1 MEPVYGFVGNEDS
14 GCIRCAAAP
23 GDEAD
28 GDHHLECQ
36 DAAYSNSHSS
46 RSSPCVNWLRD
57 AECTEKSP
65 GLGINA
71 WGFPGRQLWR
81 GFCHY
86 DAGSRNPG
94 EFRYRRSIDDHQSL
108 YGKYLCVC
116 RRDHHNHRDLN
127 ARLFYKSHTIH
138 YDFSRSGIKLFIYRS
153 DHPDPVFLR

>member
-1 MEPVYGFVGNEDS
+1 MELVYGFVGNEDS

-23 GDEAD
+23 GTKQMETIIWNVRMPRTATAIAV
-28 GDHHLECQ
+28 G
-36 DAAYSNSHSS
+36 AALALTG
-46 RSSPCVNWLRD
+46 CVMQNVL
-57 AECTEKSP
+57 
-65 GLGINA
+65 
-71 WGFPGRQLWR
+71 
-81 GFCHY
+81 
-86 DAGSRNPG
+86 RNPLASASTLG
-94 EFRYRRSIDDHQSL
+94 VSQGASFGAAFAITMLGAGIQVNSGYRRSIDDHQSL